1 MDIASWFVDTAAL
14 AGVVGAVIAFVKK
27 NVLKGMHDWATV
39 IASLA
44 VGAGL
49 GAYGGHAGFV
59 DGGIAAGA
67 AFGVGAGFI
76 ASGGWDFLKGL
87 LGKRE

>member
-14 AGVVGAVIAFVKK
+14 AGVVVIVIAFVKEHIFK
-27 NVLKGMHDWATV
+27 SLHDWATV

-44 VGAGL
+44 VGAAL
-49 GAYGGHAGFV
+49 GAFGGHLGYVGGGITAGIAFGLAAGFM
-59 DGGIAAGA
+59 
-67 AFGVGAGFI
+67 
-76 ASGGWDFLKGL
+76 ASGGWDALKGL